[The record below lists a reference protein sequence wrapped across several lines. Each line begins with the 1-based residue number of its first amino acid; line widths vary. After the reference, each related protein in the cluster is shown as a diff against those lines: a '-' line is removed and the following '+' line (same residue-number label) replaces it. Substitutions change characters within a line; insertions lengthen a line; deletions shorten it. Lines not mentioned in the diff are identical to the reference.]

1 MVAGIVNKSII
12 LFQMR
17 QTVLETNFK
26 EVCHM
31 SVLDNFEQWKSFLAD
46 RLHQAQDQGMS
57 QQVISD
63 LAYQIGDYLAKQVDP
78 KNPEERVLAD
88 LWGAANEQEQ
98 HAIANVMVKLVQNK
112 K

>member
-1 MVAGIVNKSII
+1 
-12 LFQMR
+12 
-17 QTVLETNFK
+17 
-26 EVCHM
+26 M
-31 SVLDNFEQWKSFLAD
+31 SVLDNFEQWKSFLGD

-78 KNPEERVLAD
+78 KNPEERVLSD
-88 LWGAANEQEQ
+88 LWSVANEQEQ
-98 HAIANVMVKLVQNK
+98 HAIANMMVKLVQNK